1 VSGAA
6 AADAGGAI
14 ADSCA
19 LVVYLS
25 DPDPRAAMP
34 NAYEWMRHRAVY
46 VPPLVVLEMARKMQ
60 TGALPK
66 LPIDLPVAL
75 RQRGFLFLPM
85 TWEVADA
92 TAKLPPIHKDPID
105 RALVAHS
112 TTQKMPVLTCDT
124 VIPRY
129 GVRTIW

>member
-6 AADAGGAI
+6 AAEGEGAI

-19 LVVYLS
+19 LIAFLT
-25 DPDPRAAMP
+25 DPDPWAAMP
-34 NAYEWMRHRAVY
+34 NAYGWMRHRAVY
-46 VPPLVVLEMARKMQ
+46 VPPLVVLEVAGKMQ

-66 LPIDLPVAL
+66 LPIDLPAAL

-85 TWEVADA
+85 TWEVADLA
-92 TAKLPPIHKDPID
+92 AKLPPIHKDPID

-112 TTQKMPVLTCDT
+112 MAQKMPVLTCDT
-124 VIPRY
+124 GIPHY
-129 GVRTIW
+129 GIQTIW